1 MIIIYAGCSNINIHK
16 ILLSCNRARRKIK
29 MKQRSLLMLNEN
41 KIQEYFD
48 IVHLCKIFLR

>member
-1 MIIIYAGCSNINIHK
+1 
-16 ILLSCNRARRKIK
+16 
-29 MKQRSLLMLNEN
+29 MKQRLLLMLNEN